1 MSIRVWMIQRS
12 KKKSFGKLLNGLN
25 AFVRR
30 SQPSYN
36 LHDYTH
42 HQPSEYA
49 LEFIAEDSKY
59 HMTGQGMGI
68 CQGDRILLCQDG
80 QTTRYQV
87 QAIEYYAS
95 PSDLWTALLIKVR

>member
-1 MSIRVWMIQRS
+1 MIQRS
-12 KKKSFGKLLNGLN
+12 GKFSFGKLLNGLN

-36 LHDYTH
+36 VHDYTQ
-42 HQPSEYA
+42 HQPSEYTI
-49 LEFIAEDSKY
+49 EFIAEANKY
-59 HMTGQGMGI
+59 HMTGQGRGI

-87 QAIEYYAS
+87 QSIEYYAS
-95 PSDLWTALLIKVR
+95 PSNLWAALLIKVR